1 MTPRK
6 QLELS
11 GYFPIKIHTRFFQ
24 ELEAKGEIVVK
35 KKLIY
40 EKRIIYYQFT
50 PRGLKNHKKY
60 IPKILRLEAVFKVQ
74 NVDSDIM
81 NKDLLE
87 GIRNIYRKY
96 LHENFIKKQGLKD
109 KRKFHKKTVL

>member
-6 QLELS
+6 QFELS

-50 PRGLKNHKKY
+50 PRGLRNHKKH
-60 IPKILRLEAVFKVQ
+60 IPKILRLEPVFKVKKV
-74 NVDSDIM
+74 NTEIM
-81 NKDLLE
+81 NQDLLE
-87 GIRNIYRKY
+87 GLRNIYRKY

-109 KRKFHKKTVL
+109 KRKSYKKTIL

>member
-24 ELEAKGEIVVK
+24 ELEANGEIVVK
-35 KKLIY
+35 KKLIF

-50 PRGLKNHKKY
+50 PRGLKNYKKY
-60 IPKILRLEAVFKVQ
+60 IPKVLRLETVFKVKK
-74 NVDSDIM
+74 VDSEIM
-81 NKDLLE
+81 NNDLLE
-87 GIRNIYRKY
+87 GLRNIYRKY

-109 KRKFHKKTVL
+109 KRKSHKKTVL